1 MAEHASA
8 GGLVR
13 YTGAPV
19 TMAQRVTELL
29 LAWGEGDHAALEQ
42 LIADRSSSSNRPT
55 PWLECFVTTS

>member
-42 LIADRSSSSNRPT
+42 LIPLVHAELRRIARR
-55 PWLECFVTTS
+55 